1 MTAGNS
7 NEYGDD
13 SFKNRMIDPETGEA
27 YFLII
32 NKQTGKIKVYNE
44 EFGADKYVGEYD
56 PKTGKTDFNG
66 NWWGGANKNDKNFLN
81 NAIKDGKIKDHA
93 KTVIA
98 RELREGDPDGDGKT
112 NSKNDSESADKKA
125 AKLMGEIVLEEAKE
139 ENDIEG
145 TGGAVNSG
153 DTTGTRAG
161 AFVYPDTLREGRQD
175 TIRFTQVKYR
185 GSGLSSGEG
194 IANTANNRSN
204 VAGTKEIIAT
214 VILPIPGEISAGQET
229 SWDKGNLSILDAAK
243 IQAVQ
248 EAVNK
253 SSMGAGVNS
262 ILDTAGAAVKSPGI
276 KNAIAAALG
285 ESVTGGKGNVL
296 QRTTGQVLNPNME
309 TLFKGPAI
317 RGFNFTFKLSPRNPK
332 EAERILQIIRFFK
345 QGMAPIRSETQLFL
359 KSPNI
364 FELKYTHNGGD
375 HKGLNKF
382 KECALTKCDITYNP
396 DAGEYSTFPDGI
408 MNSYQMA
415 LTFQELEPIYN
426 DDYGSNEAGV
436 IPASLGY

>member
-13 SFKNRMIDPETGEA
+13 SFKNRFIDPETGEA

-56 PKTGKTDFNG
+56 PKEGTINYNKNL
-66 NWWGGANKNDKNFLN
+66 WGGANKKDKAFIS
-81 NAIKDGKIKDHA
+81 NAIKTGKVKEHA

-98 RELREGDPDGDGKT
+98 RELREGDPDGEGKT
-112 NSKNDSESADKKA
+112 NSKNNSESADKKA
-125 AKLMGEIVLEEAKE
+125 SALMGETQLDIEEDSDA
-139 ENDIEG
+139 EG

-153 DTTGTRAG
+153 DTGTRAG
-161 AFVYPDTLREGRQD
+161 AFVYPDTLREGKQD

-185 GSGLSSGEG
+185 ASGFNQEGVNAAGSRNSVEGERIPLG
-194 IANTANNRSN
+194 
-204 VAGTKEIIAT
+204 T
-214 VILPIPGEISAGQET
+214 VILPIPGEISAGQKT
-229 SWDKGNLSILDAAK
+229 KWDGKNLSLLDAAK
-243 IQAVQ
+243 IKAVTT
-248 EAVNK
+248 AVDK
-253 SSMGAGVNS
+253 ASAGAGVES
-262 ILDTAGAAVKSPGI
+262 ILNSMQSAAETPGI
-276 KNAIAAALG
+276 RNAISAALA
-285 ESVTGGKGNVL
+285 ESATGGKGNVL
-296 QRTTGQVLNPNME
+296 QRSTGQVLNPNME
-309 TLFKGPAI
+309 TLFSGPEI
-317 RGFNFTFKLSPRNPK
+317 RGFDFSFKLSPRNPK

-364 FELKYTHNGGD
+364 FELKYTHEDGD

-382 KECALTKCDITYNP
+382 KECALLSCNIIYNP

-408 MNSYQMA
+408 MNSYQMD
-415 LTFQELEPIYN
+415 LSFQELEPIYN

-436 IPASLGY
+436 IPASLGF

>member
-13 SFKNRMIDPETGEA
+13 SFKNRFIDPETGEA

-32 NKQTGKIKVYNE
+32 NKQTGKIKIYNE

-56 PKTGKTDFNG
+56 PKTGKIEYNK
-66 NWWGGANKNDKNFLN
+66 NLWGGANKKDKAFIN
-81 NAIKDGKIKDHA
+81 NAIKTGKVKEHA

-98 RELREGDPDGDGKT
+98 RELREGEKDGQGKT
-112 NSKNDSESADKKA
+112 DSKNNPESADKKA
-125 AKLMGEIVLEEAKE
+125 SELMGEVQLDIKE
-139 ENDIEG
+139 ESDAEG
-145 TGGAVNSG
+145 TGEAVNSG
-153 DTTGTRAG
+153 DKDTREG
-161 AFVYPDTLREGRQD
+161 AFVYPDTLREGKQD

-185 GSGLSSGEG
+185 ASGFNQEG
-194 IANTANNRSN
+194 VNAAGNRNSVEGARIAL
-204 VAGTKEIIAT
+204 GT
-214 VILPIPGEISAGQET
+214 VILPIPGEISAGQKTDWNQGE
-229 SWDKGNLSILDAAK
+229 LSIIDAAK
-243 IQAVQ
+243 IKAVTT
-248 EAVNK
+248 AVDK
-253 SSMGAGVNS
+253 ASFGSGVESVLNS
-262 ILDTAGAAVKSPGI
+262 LQAGAQTPGI
-276 KNAIAAALG
+276 KNALAAALAQTT
-285 ESVTGGKGNVL
+285 TGGRGNVL
-296 QRTTGQVLNPNME
+296 QRSTGQVLNPNME
-309 TLFKGPAI
+309 TLFKGPQI

-345 QGMAPIRSETQLFL
+345 QGMAPIRSESLLFL

-382 KECALTKCDITYNP
+382 KECALKSCEITYNP
-396 DAGEYSTFPDGI
+396 DAGEYSTFPDGV

-415 LTFQELEPIYN
+415 LGFQELEPIYN

-436 IPASLGY
+436 IPASLGF

>member
-81 NAIKDGKIKDHA
+81 NSIKDGKIKDHA

-98 RELREGDPDGDGKT
+98 RELREGDPDGEGKT
-112 NSKNDSESADKKA
+112 NSKNNSESADKKA
-125 AKLMGEIVLEEAKE
+125 SVLMGETQLDLEEDA
-139 ENDIEG
+139 DVEG

-153 DTTGTRAG
+153 DTDTRKG

-185 GSGLSSGEG
+185 ASGFNQEG
-194 IANTANNRSN
+194 INAAGNRNTVEGARIPL
-204 VAGTKEIIAT
+204 GT
-214 VILPIPGEISAGQET
+214 VILPIPGEISAGQKTKWEGK
-229 SWDKGNLSILDAAK
+229 DLSILDAAK
-243 IQAVQ
+243 IKAVTTAVD
-248 EAVNK
+248 EA
-253 SSMGAGVNS
+253 SGGAGFESVLN
-262 ILDTAGAAVKSPGI
+262 TAQSAAGTPGL
-276 KNAIAAALG
+276 KNAISAALAQ
-285 ESVTGGKGNVL
+285 STTGGRGNVL
-296 QRTTGQVLNPNME
+296 TRSTGQVLNPNME
-309 TLFKGPAI
+309 TLFSGPEV
-317 RGFNFTFKLSPRNPK
+317 RQFNFNFKLSPRNPK

-364 FELKYTHNGGD
+364 FEIKYTHDGGD

-382 KECALTKCDITYNP
+382 KECALLSCSVTYNP

-408 MNSYQMA
+408 MNSYQME
-415 LTFQELEPIYN
+415 LSFQELEPIYN
-426 DDYGSNEAGV
+426 DDYGSNEAGK